1 MLKHISSKAFNT
13 LQQPTQTRHETK
25 QRATSANIHPRGLL
39 SKHTLNMLLTE
50 QQSYS
55 RVREMRGR
63 RRRRERGGWVKKKE
77 NND

>member
-25 QRATSANIHPRGLL
+25 QRTTPANIHPRGLL
-39 SKHTLNMLLTE
+39 SKHTLTVLLTE

-63 RRRRERGGWVKKKE
+63 RRGVGEGEKKGE
-77 NND
+77 